1 MVKLTDCMVSISQMG
16 RQGSNTA
23 MAQVEVQMEAA
34 TRRTNLICFK
44 DIFQAYFSGI
54 FFKNKISNIFQRHQ
68 ENKSDQNIFSRTQT
82 GIFFKATSRTNLT
95 TIFFKDTNR
104 NIFQRH
110 QEDESDQNICQ
121 ERTEDLFMTRTLLL

>member
-34 TRRTNLICFK
+34 T
-44 DIFQAYFSGI
+44 
-54 FFKNKISNIFQRHQ
+54 
-68 ENKSDQNIFSRTQT
+68 
-82 GIFFKATSRTNLT
+82 SRTNLT
-95 TIFFKDTNR
+95 TIFFKDICQEYFSRIFFKNIFNRYSSRIFFKNTNR